1 MTADGKHATV
11 TIVERRDHTPDLW
24 SIRVRHEE
32 DFPFTPGQ
40 YATLGVPQGA
50 RLVERAYSIVSDPT
64 EQTIEFFFEL
74 VPDGALTPLLYRL
87 GVGDELLMRKRA
99 KGLFVLDRRPERTHH
114 VLVSTVTGVAP
125 YVSMV
130 RTARRLLAGD
140 PGTPQPA
147 VLLIQAGSRSV
158 ELSYLDELREAD
170 RRLDWLTYVPSV
182 SRPWED
188 PEWEGELGRA
198 EDVVRKHA
206 DAFGATPQNAVGY
219 LCGHPEM
226 IATVRGI
233 MRRRGFDPKDVR
245 EELYFQ
251 PARAERDRA
260 AAAAAAVPVT
270 VSDRTEQ
277 AASGGA

>member
-1 MTADGKHATV
+1 MPADGKHASV

-32 DFPFTPGQ
+32 PFAFTPGQ
-40 YATLGVPQGA
+40 YATLGVPQGD
-50 RLVERAYSIVSDPT
+50 RLVERAYSIVSDPA
-64 EQTIEFFFEL
+64 EDSIEFFFEL
-74 VPDGALTPLLYRL
+74 VPEGALTPLLYEK
-87 GVGDELLMRKRA
+87 GVGDEVFMRRRA
-99 KGLFVLDRRPERTHH
+99 QGLFVIDQRADRTHH

-130 RTARRLLAGD
+130 RTTRRELREQ
-140 PGTPQPA
+140 PGMVAPQI
-147 VLLIQAGSRSV
+147 VLIQAGSRSE
-158 ELSYLDELREAD
+158 ELSYLDELRA
-170 RRLDWLTYVPSV
+170 LDAELPWLTYVPSV

-188 PEWEGELGRA
+188 PAWTGELGRA

-206 DAFGATPQNAVGY
+206 DALGATPRNSVAY

-233 MRRRGFDPKDVR
+233 MRRRGYDNKDVR

-251 PARAERDRA
+251 PGKAGDKTA
-260 AAAAAAVPVT
+260 ALTA
-270 VSDRTEQ
+270 
-277 AASGGA
+277 

>member
-1 MTADGKHATV
+1 MTAQDGKHAPV

-24 SIRVRHEE
+24 SIRVRHDEE
-32 DFPFTPGQ
+32 FPFTPGQ

-50 RLVERAYSIVSDPT
+50 KLVERAYSIVSDPA
-64 EQTIEFFFEL
+64 EETIEFFFEL
-74 VPDGALTPLLYRL
+74 VPEGALTPLLYEK
-87 GVGDELLMRKRA
+87 GVGDEILMRRRA
-99 KGLFVLDRRPERTHH
+99 KGLFVLDAKRPEKTHH
-114 VLVSTVTGVAP
+114 LLVSTVTGVAP

-130 RTARRLLAGD
+130 RTTRRQLAAD
-140 PGTPQPA
+140 PSLVAPQ
-147 VLLIQAGSRSV
+147 VLLIQAGSQSV
-158 ELSYLDELREAD
+158 ELSYLDELRAQAAD
-170 RRLDWLTYVPSV
+170 LDWLTYVPSV

-188 PEWEGELGRA
+188 PEWSGELGRA

-206 DAFGATPQNAVGY
+206 DAFGVTPENAVAY

-251 PARAERDRA
+251 PGKA
-260 AAAAAAVPVT
+260 
-270 VSDRTEQ
+270 TEKP
-277 AASGGA
+277 ATALTA

>member
-1 MTADGKHATV
+1 MPADGKHASV

-32 DFPFTPGQ
+32 PFPFTPGQ
-40 YATLGVPQGA
+40 YATLGVPGA
-50 RLVERAYSIVSDPT
+50 AGKLVERAYSIVSDPD
-64 EQTIEFFFEL
+64 EDTIEFFFEL
-74 VPDGALTPLLYRL
+74 VPEGALTPLLYEK
-87 GVGDELLMRKRA
+87 GVGDEILMRRRA
-99 KGLFVLDRRPERTHH
+99 KGLFVLDQREERTHH

-130 RTARRLLAGD
+130 RTTRRLLVTGELSRA
-140 PGTPQPA
+140 PQ
-147 VLLIQAGSRSV
+147 VLLIQAGSQSI
-158 ELSYLDELREAD
+158 ELSYLDELRA
-170 RRLDWLTYVPSV
+170 LDAELPWLTYVPSV

-188 PEWEGELGRA
+188 PDWTGELGRA

-206 DAFGATPQNAVGY
+206 DAFGATPANSVGY

-233 MRRRGFDPKDVR
+233 MRRRGYDHKDVR

-251 PARAERDRA
+251 PGKAEKKPLA
-260 AAAAAAVPVT
+260 ATA
-270 VSDRTEQ
+270 
-277 AASGGA
+277 

>member
-1 MTADGKHATV
+1 MPADGKHASV

-32 DFPFTPGQ
+32 PFSFSPGQ
-40 YATLGVPQGA
+40 YATLGVPQGD
-50 RLVERAYSIVSDPT
+50 RLVERAYSIVSDPAEDT
-64 EQTIEFFFEL
+64 VEFFFEL
-74 VPDGALTPLLYRL
+74 VPEGALTPLLYEK
-87 GVGDELLMRKRA
+87 GEGDEILMRKRA
-99 KGLFVLDRRPERTHH
+99 KGLFVLDQREERTHH

-130 RTARRLLAGD
+130 RTTKRELAEQPGKVAPRL
-140 PGTPQPA
+140 
-147 VLLIQAGSRSV
+147 LLIQAGSRSE
-158 ELSYLDELREAD
+158 ELSYLDELRA
-170 RRLDWLTYVPSV
+170 LDAELPWLDYIPSV

-188 PEWEGELGRA
+188 PDWTGELGRA

-206 DAFGATPQNAVGY
+206 DSMGATPDNSVGY

-233 MRRRGFDPKDVR
+233 MRRCGYAHKDVR

-251 PARAERDRA
+251 PSKAEKRVAVTASDRAEGTA
-260 AAAAAAVPVT
+260 AATA
-270 VSDRTEQ
+270 
-277 AASGGA
+277 